1 MTSPPDHRQMVSL
14 RGEEYVFEL
23 KGMMPDGL
31 IEMYR
36 QLYMD
41 SFLMF
46 VLPVDAE
53 TIGNFRAKSVRKV
66 LNVLTVARSHKI
78 PSDVL
83 SMRIDKT
90 VWTWMFM
97 EYLPQCQVEPE
108 FPWPIPRADPA
119 APPAPMLQAWRR
131 KMGLSCEDETQRD
144 SSSTDSML
152 SNVVRL
158 STQEKVQEFLE
169 EQQLTQWYTT
179 RATLPKK
186 PVNSVHK
193 PQGLVNQGSRVSL
206 QERSASRGRAQSR
219 SRDHSRATIDAG
231 RLVRLMDGHMEDTM
245 RSFVTTALHLGMSI
259 GAIDQGR
266 HLGMNTG
273 AIDQDHR
280 TDMEIKVDEQQHL
293 DAVRN
298 RPSQGQELAI
308 RSTLAGL
315 SSVTKAQSNA
325 TAPVA
330 AMLSFGGDLDGSTA
344 TSQPVT
350 TTPATVTSS
359 NN

>member
-1 MTSPPDHRQMVSL
+1 MTSPLDHRQMVSL

-31 IEMYR
+31 GEMYH

-66 LNVLTVARSHKI
+66 LNVLTVARFHKI

-90 VWTWMFM
+90 G
-97 EYLPQCQVEPE
+97 QVEPE

-119 APPAPMLQAWRR
+119 APRAPMLQAWRR
-131 KMGLSCEDETQRD
+131 KMGLSCEDETLMD

-158 STQEKVQEFLE
+158 STQEKIQEFLE
-169 EQQLTQWYTT
+169 EQQLTEWYTT

-186 PVNSVHK
+186 PASPLHQ
-193 PQGLVNQGSRVSL
+193 PQEPVNQGSRVSR
-206 QERSASRGRAQSR
+206 QERSASRGRAQSP
-219 SRDHSRATIDAG
+219 IDEG
-231 RLVRLMDGHMEDTM
+231 RLVRLMDGHMEDSM

-273 AIDQDHR
+273 AIDQDR
-280 TDMEIKVDEQQHL
+280 RADMEITADEQQHL
-293 DAVRN
+293 DAVRH
-298 RPSQGQELAI
+298 RPFQGQ
-308 RSTLAGL
+308 RRGPSSSTH
-315 SSVTKAQSNA
+315 
-325 TAPVA
+325 TAA
-330 AMLSFGGDLDGSTA
+330 S
-344 TSQPVT
+344 
-350 TTPATVTSS
+350 TTPLGG
-359 NN
+359 